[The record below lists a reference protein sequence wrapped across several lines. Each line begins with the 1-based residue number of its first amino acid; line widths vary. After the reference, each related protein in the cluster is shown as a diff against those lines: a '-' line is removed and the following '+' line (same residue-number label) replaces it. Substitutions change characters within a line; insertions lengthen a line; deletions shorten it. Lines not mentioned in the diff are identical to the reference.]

1 MVKGAGLQNGGPY
14 HCVKEWWFFERC
26 TFGKP
31 ADGDALFGN
40 DPPKVE
46 DSLEYA
52 KEMKKENVE
61 IASTPMKIYDARVL
75 QARYPSAGAFYKKY
89 GFCLL
94 KSPTKVKD
102 WNENYLNPLTD
113 IQNLS
118 QRGKTYAP
126 RTL

>member
-1 MVKGAGLQNGGPY
+1 MLLDPRQVDPDTITVSGYSGGSFFASQFHVAHSSMVKGAGLQNGGPY

-52 KEMKKENVE
+52 KEMKKEK
-61 IASTPMKIYDARVL
+61 KIDDTENLNGQPVYVL
-75 QARYPSAGAFYKKY
+75 
-89 GFCLL
+89 
-94 KSPTKVKD
+94 
-102 WNENYLNPLTD
+102 
-113 IQNLS
+113 
-118 QRGKTYAP
+118 RG
-126 RTL
+126 L